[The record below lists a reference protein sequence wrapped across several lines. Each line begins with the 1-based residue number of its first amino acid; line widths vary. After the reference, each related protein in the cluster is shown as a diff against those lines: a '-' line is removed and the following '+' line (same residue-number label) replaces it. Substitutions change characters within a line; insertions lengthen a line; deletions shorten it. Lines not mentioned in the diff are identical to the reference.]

1 MHQVPQVIVNVPVTS
16 KSAEIT
22 TQIQEEIELTEARL
36 ADKGRVLV
44 RASGTEAVIRVMVE
58 ATEETLAQTE
68 AQHLAAIVQASIS

>member
-1 MHQVPQVIVNVPVTS
+1 MHQVPQVIVNVPVAS

-36 ADKGRVLV
+36 ADQGRVLV